1 MLYYQ
6 YIYTK
11 SKGEKQLFLIVKI
24 LPPVGIDLTTN
35 KIEDINIAINTKNKN
50 YVSPLHLTRYFHRK
64 TLALFIGLSVRLR
77 GTPLFLFWKLGI
89 FGFSTAIRP

>member
-64 TLALFIGLSVRLR
+64 TLALFIGLSVR